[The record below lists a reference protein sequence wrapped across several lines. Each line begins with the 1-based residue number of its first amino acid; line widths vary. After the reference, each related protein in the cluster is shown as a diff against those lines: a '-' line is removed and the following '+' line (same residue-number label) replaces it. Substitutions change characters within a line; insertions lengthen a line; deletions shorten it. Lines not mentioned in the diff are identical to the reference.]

1 MQPIKD
7 IILSISE
14 DVVRNLPHSFEKI
27 YYGKM
32 DYSNKNTILD
42 SDNKLLRKTIGFE
55 IAFIHVIA
63 YFLAYGMNRS
73 QEYMHILSI
82 LDINKLFS
90 WYKMV

>member
-7 IILSISE
+7 TILSISE

-42 SDNKLLRKTIGFE
+42 SDNKLLKNDRI
-55 IAFIHVIA
+55 
-63 YFLAYGMNRS
+63 
-73 QEYMHILSI
+73 
-82 LDINKLFS
+82 
-90 WYKMV
+90 